1 MTEALPRIS
10 GVVAASPLTL
20 VVTWRDG
27 RKDRIALDGW
37 IGTGGDLLAPLSDWS
52 AFSAPQVINY
62 GTAVSWGDSN
72 DLAIDAVH
80 LRMIADDQKPFS
92 GEDAANWQ
100 KQLGLSNNE
109 AADLLGVALSTWHKY
124 KEVGSVIP
132 LAVVR
137 LCRAALRD
145 PMIMQAHYRPRRT
158 GRPRVVPSPSP
169 P

>member
-1 MTEALPRIS
+1 MAEGIPRIAS
-10 GVVAASPLTL
+10 VVAASPHTL

-27 RKDRIALDGW
+27 RMDRIALDGW

-62 GTAVSWGDSN
+62 GTAVSWGD
-72 DLAIDAVH
+72 DDDMAIDAVH

-100 KQLGLSNNE
+100 RQLGLSNNE
-109 AADLLGVALSTWHKY
+109 AAGLLGVALSTWHKY
-124 KEVGSVIP
+124 KEAGSVIP
-132 LAVVR
+132 LAVVH

-145 PMIMQAHYRPRRT
+145 PLIMQAHYRPRRP
-158 GRPRVVPSPSP
+158 GRPRAAPPPSPS
-169 P
+169 